1 MTPSALILPASPERY
16 HWRCRWFG
24 SVEYWVSQLCF
35 WGLLVA
41 FLFAT
46 NDADPKRTE
55 TELEMRQTIVVF
67 ACVGVVLTHLLRL
80 GILALRARATSWLSF
95 FGGAI
100 VLNLVQAMA
109 FMGALWG
116 LGAVFA
122 PDAMLE
128 PNGVPPTLG
137 DYLRGVGFFFALLS
151 VWTGFYLGY
160 CYYRGYREGV
170 MDRLRLQAAVKEAE
184 LRTLKAQV
192 NPHFLFNSLNTLRS
206 MIPAEHERPRE
217 AVTLLAELLRA
228 TLMLGDRATV
238 SVAEELETVE
248 NYLALEQ
255 MRFEQRLRVRAVVDP
270 ATRSLPVPPLLLQTL
285 VENAVKFGVGKHS
298 EGGDV
303 AYEVSLHAGALML
316 RVTNTG
322 TLGRPERG
330 STGVGLANARARLLH
345 LFGPAAALALSQID
359 PDTVLA
365 EVRIPITATATSLPS
380 A

>member
-1 MTPSALILPASPERY
+1 MTSSAFILPASPERY
-16 HWRCRWFG
+16 PWRRRWFG
-24 SVEYWVSQLCF
+24 SAEYWVAQLIF
-35 WGLLVA
+35 WGLLLA
-41 FLFAT
+41 FLFST
-46 NDADPKRTE
+46 NEADPKRPE
-55 TELEMRQTIVVF
+55 AEFEARQTIAVF
-67 ACVGVVLTHLLRL
+67 GVLGVVLTHLLRFGVL
-80 GILALRARATSWLSF
+80 VLRARTKTALSF
-95 FGGAI
+95 LAGALL
-100 VLNLVQAMA
+100 LNLAQAMA
-109 FMGALWG
+109 CMGALWG
-116 LGAVFA
+116 LGAAFA
-122 PDAMLE
+122 PDSMLE
-128 PNGVPPTLG
+128 PEGLPPTLG
-137 DYLRGVGFFFALLS
+137 DYLRGVGFFFALLLM
-151 VWTGFYLGY
+151 WTGFYLGY

-170 MDRLRLQAAVKEAE
+170 MDRLRLQASVKEAE

-255 MRFEQRLRVRAVVDP
+255 MRFEQRLRVRAAVDP

-303 AYEVSLHAGALML
+303 AYEVSLHAGALLL

-322 TLGRPERG
+322 TIGQPERG
-330 STGVGLANARARLLH
+330 STGVGLVNARARLLH
-345 LFGPAAALALSQID
+345 LFGPAASLGLSQVD

-365 EVRIPITATATSLPS
+365 EVRIPITATATTLST